1 MLRLPVMEELDLPGG
16 GGRILSIDLLFRVR
30 AQVTRVVCPPLL
42 SILATDEFCVLG
54 KHIDLPESKEIS
66 SSVYREGFR
75 SLELK

>member
-1 MLRLPVMEELDLPGG
+1 M
-16 GGRILSIDLLFRVR
+16 
-30 AQVTRVVCPPLL
+30 VCPPLL

-66 SSVYREGFR
+66 SSVYREDFR